1 MADATYQTK
10 VYDKLGGNQMVVAS
24 GGSINVETGGQILA
38 NGTQAG
44 AIADT
49 TGSYTMT
56 QMSTTVNSILVALRG
71 AGVIASA

>member
-1 MADATYQTK
+1 MSSYNSK
-10 VYDKLGGNQMVVAS
+10 VHMDQGGAQLSVES
-24 GGSINVETGGQILA
+24 GGTINMETGGKVLA